1 MATDQQAR
9 IRAHRFDDQAALTQA
24 LTARLEQVVS
34 GGQGP
39 RALMLSGGQTPLPAY
54 RALAARRPP
63 VGEGLVILY
72 SDDRYV
78 PADSPGS
85 NFYQTRALVE
95 ALALPEE
102 RLLRVRTE
110 LPLGQAA
117 TDYDAR
123 LGELAQRR
131 VPIVLGLLGLGADGH
146 TASLFNA
153 QDLARAQGQRAIAVH
168 RPDGRDAVS
177 VTPAVL
183 SAARELVFVIVGAEK
198 RPALAAFLSD
208 SPLSTARQAVRGATS
223 IEVWCDREAWP
234 REA

>member
-24 LTARLEQVVS
+24 LAARLERVVS
-34 GGQGP
+34 AAAGP

-63 VGEGLVILY
+63 VGEGLAIVY

-85 NFYQTRALVE
+85 NFYHKRALVE

-102 RLLRVRTE
+102 RVLRVHTE
-110 LPLGQAA
+110 LPLAQAA
-117 TDYDAR
+117 ADYDAR
-123 LGELAQRR
+123 LGELAQHR

-153 QDLARAQGQRAIAVH
+153 QDLARAEGQRAIAVH

-177 VTPAVL
+177 VTPTVL
-183 SAARELVFVIVGAEK
+183 AGVRELVFVVVGAEK
-198 RPALAAFLSD
+198 RAALAAFLSD
-208 SPLSTARQAVRGATS
+208 SALSTARQAVRGAAS
-223 IEVWCDREAWP
+223 LEVWCDLEAWP
-234 REA
+234 REG